1 MRNEDNLLL
10 GDATEDSF
18 KKQFKVHVHL
28 KGNSNQI
35 SLSEMSVPGLNYL
48 LKSSYPKY

>member
-18 KKQFKVHVHL
+18 KKKFKVHVHL

-35 SLSEMSVPGLNYL
+35 SLSEMSVPGIEVLIE
-48 LKSSYPKY
+48 K